1 MLLDVGEASLATAVV
16 CSPTAGA
23 VVLGSTQTRGDVDIA
38 QCTAAGLEICRRRS
52 GGGAVVV
59 RPGAQIWIDVFVP
72 RLHGRFDD
80 DVLASFGWLGA
91 AWRSALLAVLGE
103 PAGSLEVVERGAT
116 VSTRWSRAICF
127 AGLGAGEVTLG
138 GRKIVGISQRRD
150 RSGAWFHSMAL
161 LDFDA
166 GELPRLLGLAEG
178 DQREAAALLAMSV
191 TPLPGGRDVAPA
203 VTLAVL
209 ERLG

>member
-1 MLLDVGEASLATAVV
+1 
-16 CSPTAGA
+16 
-23 VVLGSTQTRGDVDIA
+23 
-38 QCTAAGLEICRRRS
+38 
-52 GGGAVVV
+52 
-59 RPGAQIWIDVFVP
+59 
-72 RLHGRFDD
+72 
-80 DVLASFGWLGA
+80 
-91 AWRSALLAVLGE
+91 LAVLGE

-178 DQREAAALLAMSV
+178 DQREAAALLATSV